1 MIEVLKKFTFAC
13 NQKDS
18 KALQAVKEVE
28 DQKLQKQAEEIKA
41 EWTWQQ

>member
-18 KALQAVKEVE
+18 KALQAAKEVE
-28 DQKLQKQAEEIKA
+28 D
-41 EWTWQQ
+41 